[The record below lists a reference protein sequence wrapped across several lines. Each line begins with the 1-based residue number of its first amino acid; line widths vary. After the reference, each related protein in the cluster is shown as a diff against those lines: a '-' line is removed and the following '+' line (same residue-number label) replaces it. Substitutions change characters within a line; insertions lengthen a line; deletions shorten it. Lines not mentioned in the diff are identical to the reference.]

1 VTIRNLTPHTVTL
14 LVGDRRVDMLAS
26 GILPRV
32 VEQEAAAPPVTV
44 SGVEVPVVEVRLGT
58 VQGLPERAAGVFLV
72 VPRAVAQAHPH
83 RDDLLIPYRLVRDSG
98 GAVVGCAAFARVMA
112 GS

>member
-14 LVGDRRVDMLAS
+14 LVGGRRVEVPAS

-83 RDDLLIPYRLVRDSG
+83 RDDLLIPYRLVRDPG

>member
-14 LVGDRRVDMLAS
+14 LVGGRRVEVPAS

-58 VQGLPERAAGVFLV
+58 VQGLPERAAGVYLL

-83 RDDLLIPYRLVRDSG
+83 RDDLLIPYRLVRDPG

>member
-1 VTIRNLTPHTVTL
+1 MTIRNLTPHTVTL
-14 LVGDRRVDMLAS
+14 LVGDRRVDVPAS

-58 VQGLPERAAGVFLV
+58 VQGLPERAAGVSCWSREPSRRLTRTATTCWLRIGWSATPGARSWD
-72 VPRAVAQAHPH
+72 VPRSP
-83 RDDLLIPYRLVRDSG
+83 G
-98 GAVVGCAAFARVMA
+98 
-112 GS
+112 

>member
-14 LVGDRRVDMLAS
+14 LVGDRRVDVPAS

-58 VQGLPERAAGVFLV
+58 VQGFPERAAGVFLL

-83 RDDLLIPYRLVRDSG
+83 RDDLLIPYRLVRDPG

>member
-14 LVGDRRVDMLAS
+14 LVGDRRVDIPAS

-58 VQGLPERAAGVFLV
+58 VQGLPERAAGVFLL
-72 VPRAVAQAHPH
+72 VPRAVTQAYPD
-83 RDDLLIPYRLVRDSG
+83 RDDLLIPYRLVRDPG